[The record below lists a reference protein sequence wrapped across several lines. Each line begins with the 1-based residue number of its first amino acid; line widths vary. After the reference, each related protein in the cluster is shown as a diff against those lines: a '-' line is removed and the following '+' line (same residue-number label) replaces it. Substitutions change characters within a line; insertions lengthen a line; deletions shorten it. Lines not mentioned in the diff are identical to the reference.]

1 MKKEEKALNWCLRCA
16 PGNWIIKRDESELL
30 LVRISA
36 SVLAYALLIAR
47 QKRDIPL
54 EKKEEKALSWC
65 QRCAPGN
72 WVIKREPEAPAE
84 ASPALQPVKRAKNA
98 TM

>member
-16 PGNWIIKRDESELL
+16 PGDWVIKRDESELL
-30 LVRISA
+30 PVCISA
-36 SVLAYALLIAR
+36 SGLAYTSLTAP
-47 QKRDIPL
+47 QNPESPL

-72 WVIKREPEAPAE
+72 WVIKREPEAPIE
-84 ASPALQPVKRAKNA
+84 ASPALQPLKRAKNA